1 VLNFLKLLTRWM
13 IKKIWATMINPYFL
27 SHNRGSEKLVLNF
40 LKFFTRWMMKK
51 FWATMINPY
60 IRPAISA
67 QKY

>member
-1 VLNFLKLLTRWM
+1 
-13 IKKIWATMINPYFL
+13 MINPYFL